1 MTISKTSGGD
11 DGTRAS
17 GFQAEAERAKLLAKA
32 SEPALRAQGGSCF
45 NLWYEGGVPVDALT
59 PESVMRALADYVEF
73 RFAAHR
79 VAETA
84 SSSSSSMRSL
94 PNPLDLRKGTTE
106 DEVNALFGLPETR
119 TVEQAAGL
127 DVTRCEYLL
136 DAAELSVQFVE
147 GVLVQYV
154 LTSQ

>member
-1 MTISKTSGGD
+1 M
-11 DGTRAS
+11 
-17 GFQAEAERAKLLAKA
+17 AKA
-32 SEPALRAQGGSCF
+32 SEPALRAQGGSRF

-84 SSSSSSMRSL
+84 SSSSSSSSMRSL
-94 PNPLDLRKGTTE
+94 PNPLDLRKGMTE